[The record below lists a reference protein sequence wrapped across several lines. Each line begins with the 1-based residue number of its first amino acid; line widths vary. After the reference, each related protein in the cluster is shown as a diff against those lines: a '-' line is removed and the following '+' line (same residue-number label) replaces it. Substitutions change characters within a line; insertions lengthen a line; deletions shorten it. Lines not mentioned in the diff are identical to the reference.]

1 MSLPRVEHDIP
12 GAYQIDALLHGRP
25 LQRAWHRARLD
36 LIASVLPPLEPGLSL
51 YLAAGSGIVTWRF
64 APARIVSIDLRADA
78 CRAIRSHTSGAR
90 ALVAELGHLPFPAAT
105 FSRVYFLETLEHLT
119 VEQGM
124 AILREARRVVRADAR
139 ILITT
144 PNYRSHWILL
154 EWLIDALR
162 LTPPF
167 ADGQHVTRYDCGSLA
182 RAVAGA
188 GWRVRTL
195 GSFNVVAPLA
205 GMVAPSL
212 GTWAVGAEAAWAGP
226 TGALLYAV
234 CEPA

>member
-1 MSLPRVEHDIP
+1 MPLPRVEHEIP
-12 GAYQIDALLHGRP
+12 GAYQIEALLNGRP

-36 LIASVLPPLEPGLSL
+36 LIATVLPPLDAGLAL
-51 YLAAGSGIVTWRF
+51 DLAAGSGIVTWRF
-64 APARIVSIDLRADA
+64 APSRIVSIDLRADA
-78 CRAIRSHTSGAR
+78 CRAIRSHTAGAR
-90 ALVAELGHLPFPAAT
+90 ALVAELGQLPFPAAT
-105 FSRVYFLETLEHLT
+105 FSRVYFLETLEHLS
-119 VEQGM
+119 VDQGV
-124 AILREARRVVRADAR
+124 AILREARRVARPDAR
-139 ILITT
+139 LLITT

-154 EWLIDALR
+154 EWLIDALK

-167 ADGQHVTRYDCGSLA
+167 ADGQHVTRYNGGTLA
-182 RAVAGA
+182 RTIAAA
-188 GWRVRTL
+188 GWRVGTL

-205 GMVAPSL
+205 GLLARSL

>member
-36 LIASVLPPLEPGLSL
+36 LIASVLPPLGPGLSL
-51 YLAAGSGIVTWRF
+51 DLAAGSGIVTWRF
-64 APARIVSIDLRADA
+64 APARIVSIDLRAEA
-78 CRAIRSHTSGAR
+78 CRVIRSHTDGAR
-90 ALVAELGHLPFPAAT
+90 ALVAELGQLPFPAAT

-119 VEQGM
+119 VDQGM
-124 AILREARRVVRADAR
+124 AILREARRVARPDAR
-139 ILITT
+139 FLITT

-167 ADGQHVTRYDCGSLA
+167 ADGQHVTRYDSGSLA
-182 RAVAGA
+182 RTVATA

-205 GMVAPSL
+205 GMVSPSL
-212 GTWAVGAEAAWAGP
+212 ATWAVGAEAAWAGP